1 MRPDVKRTAI
11 GQPDSEDPMLVQ
23 FVDLLV
29 DILLAPA
36 NPSAFEGGDALAVP
50 HSLLPED
57 EPMGEEAGTP
67 GAR

>member
-1 MRPDVKRTAI
+1 
-11 GQPDSEDPMLVQ
+11 MLVQ

-36 NPSAFEGGDALAVP
+36 NPSAFEGGEALAGP
-50 HSLLPED
+50 PSLLPED
-57 EPMGEEAGTP
+57 ELKGEGTP